1 MTKRPPHAS
10 ETKKDLDVTHDDFEI
25 TPNMLDRLVSR
36 FVVEATC
43 PSCDRS
49 GYFIHQPG
57 WNNKVNCKAPTCTQV
72 FFL

>member
-1 MTKRPPHAS
+1 
-10 ETKKDLDVTHDDFEI
+10 
-25 TPNMLDRLVSR
+25 MLDRLVSR